1 MKIRITKKPVKKY
14 QKGGEPRQEDFPD
27 YGSYKA
33 AFDAWVASGAT
44 SGMQN
49 FKQASNIV
57 SSADS
62 EQQNAN
68 LIQAPGTYAF
78 VDDNTGLIQSPF
90 GVVTKEDT
98 QALGF
103 NDDGTVGP
111 KPKSK
116 KTAYAKGYDALM
128 KPVRTLQKGL
138 QKPFMQDVYG
148 AASVVNGIVD
158 LALPIA
164 TYFDNESKIKQA
176 RENAEI
182 NRYNSYLPSPKFR
195 GNFTI
200 NEGLFRP
207 DDRGVN
213 EGMFGNNFFGPTMA
227 MEGGEMLND
236 STINIP
242 MKIRIKSVPQ
252 EKMEYGGQSGY
263 GLDLGRRKV
272 YADMP
277 KDRSEEVS
285 NTMEVVPRQFANV
298 EAERGETVFGDL
310 DGDGALEH
318 KKIEAGNRHSNGGAP
333 INVPPG
339 SFIFSDTKKMKIK
352 DPEILAKFGM
362 TFKKGGYTPATIAKK
377 FPINK
382 YKAVLMDKN
391 ADPHAKR
398 TAELNYNNGQQML
411 GLLSVVQEGMKD
423 FPQGMPAVAE
433 SIQGASNM
441 AYGGYHLPKFQGST
455 GSSTVG
461 SQLGE
466 WSDDYQSLN
475 KLLLDSK
482 NAGLR
487 KSMFQEF
494 LKDYPNSPLKNDPQ
508 GEKKFV
514 ENFLNAQQQ
523 FMGIRAKYKDK
534 PGELTTESWDTGGRN
549 TRYNKIAKEL
559 GYTPL
564 GENDIKRFQGGYRAL
579 ARAVQKNPEFIESF
593 GKYFDLTPIGVKD
606 EEFMGWPISKDDSWV
621 GNTTLG
627 QIARLRSD
635 IPEEKTEPGF
645 LCDPATGKVVSVP
658 SGGYKTEAEALKN
671 CPTKQKD
678 KPKYICIDGKIIES
692 PYGYATEDEA
702 RQNCDK
708 EKGKIPFDF
717 TLPDKMNIGWK
728 AAMAVPEVIMPTK
741 YNMPGRTYPLALDDW
756 MARAQNRQ
764 STYNAAMDTAA
775 TTNQSQA
782 VGSFLAGL
790 VGAQD
795 VNDIA
800 DVNTRNLDRV
810 DRRTMMDAEMDFK
823 RDLQSYMGN
832 LEYDKGVATA
842 RQQYRNAL
850 NTGVTNFIDAYGKGF
865 FRRGDIYDANMRS
878 KNFYKDPNSWKTI
891 FKGNRVDIFNN
902 PEYVGGADN
911 SAGGG
916 YGGLGTNFNA
926 LYGQFYSQLTDP
938 KLTEE
943 QKRTQAQR
951 LANLAIGASAQRNTS
966 SYDQFGMPR
975 ASTQRSTYYPS
986 IINQDDDY
994 FGYGG
999 MFGW

>member
-14 QKGGEPRQEDFPD
+14 QVGGEPRQEDFPD
-27 YGSYKA
+27 YGSYKS

-49 FKQASNIV
+49 FQQTPNVV
-57 SSADS
+57 SSAS
-62 EQQNAN
+62 PAQQNAD

-78 VDDNTGLIQSPF
+78 IDPNTGLIQSPF
-90 GVVTKEDT
+90 GVVTMEDT

-103 NDDGTVGP
+103 NNDGTVGP
-111 KPKSK
+111 KPKPK
-116 KTAYAKGYDALM
+116 KSAYARGYDAVM
-128 KPVRTLQKGL
+128 NPFRSLQKGL
-138 QKPFMQDVYG
+138 QKPFMQDAYG

-164 TYFDNESKIKQA
+164 TYFDNESKIRQA

-182 NRYNSYLPSPKFR
+182 NRYNSYLPTPKFR

-236 STINIP
+236 STTNIP

-272 YADMP
+272 YTDMP

-285 NTMEVVPRQFANV
+285 NTMPVVPRQFANV

-362 TFKKGGYTPATIAKK
+362 TFKKGGHTPAAIAKK

-391 ADPHAKR
+391 ADPRARR

-433 SIQGASNM
+433 SIQGATNM
-441 AYGGYHLPKFQGST
+441 AYGGYYLPKFQGAT

-461 SQLGE
+461 SKLGE
-466 WSDDYQSLN
+466 WSDDYESLN
-475 KLLLDSK
+475 KLLLDPK

-494 LKDYPNSPLKNDPQ
+494 LKDYPNSPLKKDPQ
-508 GEKKFV
+508 GEQKFV

-534 PGELTTESWDTGGRN
+534 PEELTTEGWDTGGRN
-549 TRYNKIAKEL
+549 VRYNKIAKEL

-627 QIARLRSD
+627 QIARLRD
-635 IPEEKTEPGF
+635 AVPGDKPQPGF
-645 LCDPATGKVVSVP
+645 LCDPVTGKAVPVP

-671 CPTKQKD
+671 CPTKKEE
-678 KPKYICIDGKIIES
+678 KPKYLCIDGQIVKS
-692 PYGYATEDEA
+692 PYGYTTEEEA
-702 RQNCDK
+702 KQNCDK
-708 EKGKIPFDF
+708 KGGRIPFDF

-775 TTNQSQA
+775 ATNQSQA

-800 DVNTRNLDRV
+800 DVNSRNIDRV

-850 NTGVTNFIDAYGKGF
+850 NAGVTNFIDAYGKGF
-865 FRRGDIYDANMRS
+865 FRRGDIYDTNMRS

-891 FKGNRVDIFNN
+891 FKGNPVDIFNS
-902 PEYVGGADN
+902 PEYAGGADGL
-911 SAGGG
+911 AGGG
-916 YGGLGTNFNA
+916 YGSLGSNFNS
-926 LYGQFYSQLTDP
+926 LYSQFYNQLTDP

-943 QKRTQAQR
+943 QKRAQAQK
-951 LANLAIGASAQRNTS
+951 LANLAIGTSAQRNTS
-966 SYDQFGMPR
+966 TYDQFGMPR
-975 ASTQRSTYYPS
+975 ARTQRSTYYPP
-986 IINQDDDY
+986 IIDEDDDY